1 MDIFKSI
8 LEFYGE
14 IMPRTK
20 KLAAKSV
27 NLVKESD
34 VATLAVNLLD
44 VYKAKCKNELV
55 TSQNLTKE
63 QVLEVAQLLD
73 AQHSIIK
80 PQVFEQVN
88 LIFKK

>member
-20 KLAAKSV
+20 KPAAKSV

-44 VYKAKCKNELV
+44 VYKSKCKNELV

-73 AQHSIIK
+73 IQHSIIK

>member
-1 MDIFKSI
+1 
-8 LEFYGE
+8 
-14 IMPRTK
+14 
-20 KLAAKSV
+20 
-27 NLVKESD
+27 
-34 VATLAVNLLD
+34 VNLLD
-44 VYKAKCKNELV
+44 VYKSKCKNELV

-73 AQHSIIK
+73 TQHSIIK